1 MIEKMKYVN
10 ITGPRSEIDRIVS
23 TYLSR
28 YEIHLENALTELTGV
43 TSLTPFTEANP
54 YRDLLAQANLFCE
67 EPGVKT
73 KHTPEPMEIQE
84 ARDLMTECQTHLQEM
99 DDEPDVEVVESEE
112 Q

>member
-43 TSLTPFTEANP
+43 TSLTPFF
-54 YRDLLAQANLFCE
+54 QARCPPIWRFLSSVIPHQLE
-67 EPGVKT
+67 
-73 KHTPEPMEIQE
+73 
-84 ARDLMTECQTHLQEM
+84 
-99 DDEPDVEVVESEE
+99 
-112 Q
+112 